1 MEGIKNDG
9 NECRHFFCKL
19 YGTVPHP
26 TESDN
31 IYFPGTHG

>member
-26 TESDN
+26 IVWDN
-31 IYFPGTHG
+31 NCFHGTPE